1 MTRTAP
7 AGYALRAALVG
18 GSELLLA
25 PGFQPLADVGSAALA
40 LLGKEG
46 GCRCAASVFGLR
58 DPIGNAGKLI
68 STR

>member
-25 PGFQPLADVGSAALA
+25 PGFPAADVGSAALA
-40 LLGKEG
+40 LLGNG
-46 GCRCAASVFGLR
+46 VAADARLLS
-58 DPIGNAGKLI
+58 P
-68 STR
+68 